1 MSGRIINTRRQ
12 TDTSRFN
19 RLPPSQKKNINLSDA
34 LNSSPLKCRCQPT
47 MTLRNQ
53 DNSSTDIQLLQQNI
67 RNSLSS
73 APGDSTVQCRH
84 LQPFISGM
92 KKEACKIILNNLVQ
106 LNFTRENACKYWDAI
121 VKHAEKM
128 QEHLNRKV
136 GLATA
141 ACDYFSSIQPYLN
154 NPKLIEISRFEETL
168 RSAYQDFLTG
178 LLSRWAF
185 QNSFEQEISR
195 AKRHNQDATIIFFD
209 LDTFKKINDRHGHLA
224 GDAVLKEVGRILLR
238 SKRKEDI
245 ACRYGGDEFVILL
258 PETNKFMGLMVGKK
272 ILEQINKTIIYYEGV
287 EIPVFCSAG
296 LASFPLDSH
305 DGPGLI
311 TCADRAMYQAKSR
324 GTHELNLFS
333 EEKRIFT
340 RVCFDKKIGIRSL
353 EQMQDDGSGRSKNIS
368 ESGIL
373 ISCHECYTIGT
384 RLELKIPVQDSSYL
398 TITGSVVRVEQFD
411 SNLFDIGLSF
421 LHLKSNRGPT
431 TERDEYILQQLA
443 S

>member
-1 MSGRIINTRRQ
+1 
-12 TDTSRFN
+12 
-19 RLPPSQKKNINLSDA
+19 
-34 LNSSPLKCRCQPT
+34 
-47 MTLRNQ
+47 MTLCNQ
-53 DNSSTDIQLLQQNI
+53 DSSSTNIQLLQQNI

-106 LNFTRENACKYWDAI
+106 LNFTQEDACKYWDAI
-121 VKHAEKM
+121 VKHADKM
-128 QEHLNRKV
+128 QDHLNRKV

-141 ACDYFSSIQPYLN
+141 SCDYFSSIQPYLT
-154 NPKLIEISRFEETL
+154 NPKLIEIARFEETL
-168 RSAYQDFLTG
+168 KSAYQDFLTG

-209 LDTFKKINDRHGHLA
+209 LDTFKEINDRHGHLA
-224 GDAVLKEVGRILLR
+224 GDAVLKEVGEILLS
-238 SKRKEDI
+238 SKRKEDV
-245 ACRYGGDEFVILL
+245 ACRYGGDEFIILL

-272 ILEQINKTIIYYEGV
+272 ILEQINKIVIHYEGAD
-287 EIPVFCSAG
+287 IPVSCSAG
-296 LASFPLDSH
+296 LASFPLDSS
-305 DGPGLI
+305 DGAGLI

-333 EEKRIFT
+333 EEKRVFT
-340 RVCFDKKIGIRSL
+340 RIDFDKKIKIHSL
-353 EQMQDDGSGRSKNIS
+353 EQKQDDGCSRAKNIS

-373 ISCHECYTIGT
+373 ISCHDCYAIGT
-384 RLELKIPVQDSSYL
+384 RLELQIPVQDSSHL

-411 SNLFDIGLSF
+411 SNVFDIGLSF
-421 LHLKSNRGPT
+421 LHLDSNSGPT
-431 TERDEYILQQLA
+431 QEISDHILQQLA
-443 S
+443 SQ